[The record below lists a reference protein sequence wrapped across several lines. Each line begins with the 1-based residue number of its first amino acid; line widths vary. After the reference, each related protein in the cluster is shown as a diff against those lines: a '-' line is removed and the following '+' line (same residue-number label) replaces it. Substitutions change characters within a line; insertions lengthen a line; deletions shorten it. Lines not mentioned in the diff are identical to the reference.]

1 MTAQTAPLRRPL
13 SLRSTLAAGSIG
25 LASVTAAPVQAQDD
39 TIILPAITVEA
50 TADPLIKKR
59 RRAAVAQPVTQP
71 TATPTEPV
79 TTAPVA
85 GATPYTDPTAPYAA
99 VTSGNSRLGQPLL
112 DTARSVTAIP
122 RQVLEDKQATSV
134 RELART
140 TPGITL
146 GTGEGGNAFG
156 DVLFIRGFRASN
168 DTFIDGIRDGGVAL
182 RETFMAE
189 QAEITK
195 GPSGSIAGR
204 GTTGGAVN
212 LVTKK
217 PLDHDATEVTVG
229 TGTDMAG
236 RVTLDWN
243 KVYSPRLRTRLN
255 AMKQEGNIAGRNG
268 VYDDRKGL
276 SFAADYAL
284 TETVTLSADLYHLE
298 MDQMPDWGVPW
309 DSVNGVPMTEAA
321 AGRPTLPRDTFY
333 GVTDRDYQTGTQD
346 LATVGAAWKIAPDL
360 TLTSRLRAGQTV
372 NDYIATAPE
381 RPVLTN
387 VDPDLWTL
395 TASPKSRYQVNDIL
409 ANQTELAWK
418 FQTGAVKHAL
428 VAGLEWSDESISQQG
443 YQGIASENGGGT
455 AAANLTGCSVTIFD
469 PDTSGCFDPATT
481 DLILGT
487 ATLTDVTSR
496 SAYVIDTVTWGN
508 WQANAGLRFDDYAIS
523 RSGIRNDA
531 PYLYERSDS
540 FVNWNL
546 GLTWKPAP
554 NASVYF
560 AGATSTNPMGQEL
573 DAGGGDYGGLDAA
586 GVLLDPEENRSL
598 ELGAKWKPG
607 RVMFTAAL
615 FQTDK
620 DKARETVAGV
630 TDDTG
635 RYRVRGLEIGAQ
647 GSLTD
652 RLSLFAGATV
662 MDSEIL
668 ASANP
673 DAIGHDFANIAHQ
686 QANLLLKYRV
696 SDKWTLGGQV
706 TWRGEIKGGTFAA
719 DLGTNQNRL
728 PGYTRID
735 ALAEYAV
742 TDRATLNLTVQNL
755 TDATY
760 YDAFYRSGAP
770 YVYVAP
776 GRSATLTL
784 KMTF

>member
-1 MTAQTAPLRRPL
+1 M
-13 SLRSTLAAGSIG
+13 
-25 LASVTAAPVQAQDD
+25 
-39 TIILPAITVEA
+39 
-50 TADPLIKKR
+50 
-59 RRAAVAQPVTQP
+59 
-71 TATPTEPV
+71 
-79 TTAPVA
+79 
-85 GATPYTDPTAPYAA
+85 
-99 VTSGNSRLGQPLL
+99 
-112 DTARSVTAIP
+112 
-122 RQVLEDKQATSV
+122 

-217 PLDHDATEVTVG
+217 PLDRDRTEVTLG
-229 TGTDMAG
+229 AGTDTAG

-243 KVYSPRLRTRLN
+243 KVWNDRLRTRVN
-255 AMKQEGNIAGRNG
+255 AMGQEGQIAGRDG

-276 SFAADYAL
+276 AFAADYAA
-284 TETVTLSADLYHLE
+284 TETLTFSADLYHLE

-309 DSVNGVPMTEAA
+309 DSRNGRPMTETA

-333 GVTDRDYQTGTQD
+333 GVTDRDFQTGSQD
-346 LATVGAAWKIAPDL
+346 LATIGAEWAIAPGL
-360 TLTSRLRAGQTV
+360 TLTSRLRSGTTS
-372 NDYIATAPE
+372 NDYVATAPE

-387 VDPDLWTL
+387 TNPDLWTV
-395 TASPKSRYQVNDIL
+395 TAAPKSRYQVNDIL
-409 ANQTELAWK
+409 VGQTELAAK
-418 FQTGAVKHAL
+418 FRTGEIDHDL
-428 VAGLEWSDESISQQG
+428 RAGLEWSEEAISQQG

-455 AAANLTGCSVTIFD
+455 AAANLTGCSVTVFN
-469 PDTSGCFDPATT
+469 PDTSGCFNPAVT
-481 DLILGT
+481 DLVLGT
-487 ATLTDVTSR
+487 AVKTDVTSR
-496 SAYVIDTVTWGN
+496 AAYVVDTMSWGD
-508 WQANAGLRFDDYAIS
+508 WQANLGLRFDDYTIS
-523 RSGIRNDA
+523 RNGTNA
-531 PYLYERSDS
+531 AGPYAYDRRDG

-546 GLTWKPAP
+546 GLTWKPDART
-554 NASVYF
+554 AVYF
-560 AGATSTNPMGQEL
+560 AAATSANPMGQEL

-586 GVLLDPEENRSL
+586 GTLLDPEENLSL
-598 ELGAKWKPG
+598 EVGAKWKPG
-607 RVMFTAAL
+607 RIMFTAAL
-615 FQTDK
+615 FQIDK
-620 DKARETVAGV
+620 DKARETVSGV

-635 RYRVRGLEIGAQ
+635 RTRMRGLELGAQ
-647 GSLTD
+647 GNLTD
-652 RLSLFAGATV
+652 ALSVFGGLTV

-673 DAIGHDFANIAHQ
+673 DAVGHDFANIAHQ
-686 QANLLLKYRV
+686 QANLLVKYRLN
-696 SDKWTLGGQV
+696 DRLTLGGQV

-719 DLGTNQNRL
+719 DLGTNRNRL
-728 PGYTRID
+728 PEYTRLD
-735 ALAEYAV
+735 AMVDYAL
-742 TDRATLNLTVQNL
+742 TDRAVLGLAVQNL
-755 TDATY
+755 SDATY